1 MKFYGYFRSSSAHR
15 CRIAFGLKGLAPET
29 AFIHLRKD
37 GGQQKQTVYRAVNP
51 QGLVPTLDTGT
62 GLLTQSLAIIEW
74 LDEAYPKPPLLPKDL
89 VSKAQVRAFA
99 QIITSDIHPL
109 QNLRVLDQ
117 LRAQFGADQA
127 ALDLWCRRWI
137 GDGLAACEALVAED
151 TAFCFGNSPSLADI
165 CLIPQLF
172 SARRFELDLTP
183 FPKLCAI
190 FDHAMKLEAFAMAAP
205 AAQPDAE

>member
-37 GGQQKQTVYRAVNP
+37 GGQQKQTAYRAINP
-51 QGLVPTLDTGT
+51 QGLVPTLDTGA
-62 GLLTQSLAIIEW
+62 GVLMQSLAIIEW
-74 LDEAYPKPPLLPKDL
+74 LDETYPKPPLLPKDL
-89 VSKAQVRAFA
+89 VSKAHVRAFA

-137 GDGLAACEALVAED
+137 GDGLTACEALVSED

-172 SARRFELDLTP
+172 SAQRFELDLTP
-183 FPKLCAI
+183 FPKLRAI
-190 FDHAMKLEAFAMAAP
+190 FDHAMTLEAFAMAAP
-205 AAQPDAE
+205 VAQPDAE